1 MNPCKRICIAAL
13 FLLVLSVSG
22 AVAQVD
28 NNINVTTTAGSSFIQ
43 VNITMDI
50 GGNLPTSWVG
60 WVVDRRTI
68 GVCEPEVRLGSVSP
82 FEPGEHTYQIFD
94 SNVEEE
100 RTYYYRVYAVD
111 DQGSRQYLGSP
122 PLFPPGY
129 YHDDFAS
136 PGGSGI
142 VAQGVTVDLG
152 WTLGIVICPGFCW
165 QELSFVSG
173 APPGLEAGAMVQIT
187 GTIDNEFEGPYI
199 SSISDWMVIPE
210 CGPVSNEATSWG
222 ELKARYH

>member
-1 MNPCKRICIAAL
+1 MKPCKSILI
-13 FLLVLSVSG
+13 LVLVLVALSVSG

-28 NNINVTTTAGSSFIQ
+28 NNINVTATAGASFIR
-43 VNITMDI
+43 VDITMDI

-68 GVCEPEVRLGSVSP
+68 GACEPEVRLGSVSP
-82 FEPGEHTYQIFD
+82 FESGEHTYQIND
-94 SNVEEE
+94 GNVLEDL
-100 RTYYYRVYAVD
+100 TYYYRVYAVD

-122 PLFPPGY
+122 PLFSPGY
-129 YHDDFAS
+129 YHDDYAS

-142 VAQGVTVDLG
+142 VVQGITVDLG

-173 APPGLEAGAMVQIT
+173 APSGLEAGAMVQIT

-199 SSISDWMVIPE
+199 SSITDWMTITE
-210 CGPVSNEATSWG
+210 CGSVPNEATSWG